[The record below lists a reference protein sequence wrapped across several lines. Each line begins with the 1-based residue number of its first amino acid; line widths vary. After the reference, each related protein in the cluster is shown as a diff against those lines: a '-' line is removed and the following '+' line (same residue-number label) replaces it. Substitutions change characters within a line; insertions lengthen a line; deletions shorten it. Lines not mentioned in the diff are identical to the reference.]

1 MLRQDIVW
9 FPTSGVL
16 VRGSATGELLDA
28 GFAIDG
34 DVLPVTVTTD
44 DVGVFLGGNE
54 LANLVSFVG
63 ESFVGVVVTFATPR
77 SGPTIVVGEISR
89 RKVAS
94 DSLKVRKNHSF
105 CCLPQ
110 MLFSGPSGMVL
121 GLRKSR
127 PSTSQICRSL
137 PQRIVR

>member
-44 DVGVFLGGNE
+44 DVGVF
-54 LANLVSFVG
+54 
-63 ESFVGVVVTFATPR
+63 
-77 SGPTIVVGEISR
+77 SGR
-89 RKVAS
+89 
-94 DSLKVRKNHSF
+94 
-105 CCLPQ
+105 Q
-110 MLFSGPSGMVL
+110 
-121 GLRKSR
+121 
-127 PSTSQICRSL
+127 
-137 PQRIVR
+137 